1 METVTNYDP
10 NYDPLKETSEDQ
22 GSMLDMLEGE
32 GLNLEIIDAGTSEVI
47 VANAKLHIKDKNE
60 DVNDPQN
67 MITKSLKLTFSDTS
81 GKTVD
86 DYIMLEKYVD
96 GKRQV
101 VPNGKMR
108 SFVNAIGEDIKAFRM
123 QRDLETDRYP
133 GLIGKSLF
141 IEVAHE
147 TSPFDGSTQPK
158 VKKYV
163 TP

>member
-1 METVTNYDP
+1 MDTME
-10 NYDPLKETSEDQ
+10 SE
-22 GSMLDMLEGE
+22 GTSMLDMLEGE

-47 VANAKLHIKDKNE
+47 VANAKLHTKDKNE
-60 DVNDPQN
+60 DVNEPQN
-67 MITKSLKLTFSDTS
+67 MVTKSLKLTFADDA

-86 DYIMLEKYVD
+86 DYIMLEKYVE

-101 VPNGKMR
+101 VTNGKMR

-133 GLIGKSLF
+133 SLIGKTLF
-141 IEVAHE
+141 IEVVHE
-147 TSPFDGSTQPK
+147 TSAFDASIQPK
-158 VKKYV
+158 IKRYV